1 MKPPILLAIT
11 YFGPIQY
18 YAKWVSDHPIFLEAR
33 ENYPKQTFRNRC
45 IIASANGRL
54 NLTVPVVREERIKI
68 PIREVR
74 IDYSSP
80 WQKNHLRALESAY
93 RKSPFFDFYIDDL
106 LPFFRKRPV
115 FLFDLDLEILHALF
129 AILKISN
136 EIRLTREYLAG
147 SNNPLDFRGS
157 ISPGNKQS
165 DPTFSPPL
173 YSQNFSEKCGFLENL
188 SILDLLFQ
196 TGPEAADLLRESWK
210 PEGIE
215 FS

>member
-1 MKPPILLAIT
+1 MKPPILVSIT

-18 YAKWVSDHPIFLEAR
+18 YAKWVSDHPVCLEAH
-33 ENYPKQTFRNRC
+33 ENYLKQTFRNRC

-54 NLTVPVVREERIKI
+54 NLTVPVVREERSKI

-93 RKSPFFDFYIDDL
+93 RKSPFFDFYIDEL
-106 LPFFRKRPV
+106 LPLFRKRPA
-115 FLFDLDLEILHALF
+115 FLFDLDLEISHVLCP
-129 AILKISN
+129 ILKIKTELS
-136 EIRLTREYLAG
+136 LTCEYVGGG
-147 SNNPLDFRGS
+147 SNPLDFRES
-157 ISPGNKQS
+157 IAPGEKWP
-165 DPTFSPPL
+165 DPGFSPPL
-173 YSQNFSEKCGFLENL
+173 YSQNFAEKYGFLENL

-196 TGPEAADLLRESWK
+196 TGPDAEDILKESWK